1 MTRRAPHDDEQEFAF
16 WRSEPDAETGEKK
29 RILIGHQD
37 VMIRESLAFLLSA
50 KGYETIHAST
60 IGEIRRYLQFWK
72 PHALLFDTRLDSAPK
87 YAFVRRLRADDST
100 ATLLILAMSDIWPL
114 DSIPALR
121 SAGFDGH
128 VRRPGSLW
136 RIIDLVEGHY
146 RRP

>member
-1 MTRRAPHDDEQEFAF
+1 MTRRAPPDDEEEFAF

-37 VMIRESLAFLLSA
+37 VMVGEALVFLLST

-72 PHALLFDTRLDSAPK
+72 PHALLFDTRLDSASQ
-87 YAFVRRLRADDST
+87 YAFVRRLRTDDST
-100 ATLLILAMSDIWPL
+100 ATLLILAMSNIWPL

-128 VRRPGSLW
+128 VRRPCSLW
-136 RIIDLVEGHY
+136 RIIDLVESHY